1 MKISS
6 KARHA
11 IQSMLQLAMQLDN
24 KPLTLAE
31 LTSQQGISA
40 SYLEQLFANLRAA
53 GFVEGVRGPGGG
65 YRLAEKLTDI
75 SIGQIIMAVH
85 PTHLKRPPSSGYGV
99 SIYNDMWWDLSET
112 IQDFLSHISLADLM
126 EREDVQSYIHRQR
139 LCQDDESSSAEVH
152 ELRKQA

>member
-11 IQSMLQLAMQLDN
+11 IQSMLQLAMQVDN
-24 KPLTLAE
+24 APLTLSE
-31 LTSQQGISA
+31 LTSQQGISS
-40 SYLEQLFANLRAA
+40 SYLEQLFANLREA

-65 YRLAEKLTDI
+65 YRLAVELERI

-85 PTHLKRPPSSGYGV
+85 PSHIKRPPLSGYGV

-112 IQDFLSHISLADLM
+112 IQDFLEHISLAELI
-126 EREDVQSYIHRQR
+126 EREDVQTYIHEQR
-139 LCQDDESSSAEVH
+139 LFKDTPSIEAESEQ
-152 ELRKQA
+152 LRKRA

>member
-11 IQSMLQLAMQLDN
+11 IQSMLQLAMQVDN

-40 SYLEQLFANLRAA
+40 SYLEQLFANLRGA

-65 YRLAEKLTDI
+65 YRLAVELTNI

-85 PTHLKRPPSSGYGV
+85 PSHLKRPPSSGYEV

-126 EREDVQSYIHRQR
+126 EREDVQKYIHQQR
-139 LCQDDESSSAEVH
+139 LFKDTELQTAEIH
-152 ELRKQA
+152 PLRKQA

>member
-11 IQSMLQLAMQLDN
+11 IQSMLQLAMQVDN

-31 LTSQQGISA
+31 LTSQQGISS
-40 SYLEQLFANLRAA
+40 SYLEQLFADLREA

-65 YRLAEKLTDI
+65 YRLSIELDSI
-75 SIGQIIMAVH
+75 SIGHIVMAVH
-85 PTHLKRPPSSGYGV
+85 PSHIKRPPRSGYGV

-112 IQDFLSHISLADLM
+112 IQNFLEHISLAELM
-126 EREDVQSYIHRQR
+126 EREDVQTYIHQQR
-139 LCQDDESSSAEVH
+139 LFQGTPSSDDEMQ
-152 ELRKQA
+152 ELRKRA

>member
-11 IQSMLQLAMQLDN
+11 IQSMLQLAMQADL

-31 LTSQQGISA
+31 LTSQQGISS
-40 SYLEQLFANLRAA
+40 SYLEQLFANLREA

-65 YRLAEKLTDI
+65 YRLAAALSDI

-85 PTHLKRPPSSGYGV
+85 PTHMKRPPSSGYEISV
-99 SIYNDMWWDLSET
+99 YNDMWWDLSDI

-126 EREDVQSYIHRQR
+126 EREDVQTYIHQQR
-139 LCQDDESSSAEVH
+139 LFKELESTATEFE
-152 ELRKQA
+152 ELRKLA

>member
-11 IQSMLQLAMQLDN
+11 IQSMLQLAMQADN
-24 KPLTLAE
+24 RPLTLAE
-31 LTSQQGISA
+31 LTNQEGISA
-40 SYLEQLFANLRAA
+40 SYLEQLFANLRTA

-65 YRLAEKLTDI
+65 YRLALDVADI

-85 PTHLKRPPSSGYGV
+85 PTHLRRPPPSGYEI

-112 IQDFLSHISLADLM
+112 IYDFLLQISLSDLM
-126 EREDVQSYIHRQR
+126 EREDVQRHIHQQR
-139 LCQDDESSSAEVH
+139 LFQGMKPKVDEVDKLQKRA
-152 ELRKQA
+152 

>member
-11 IQSMLQLAMQLDN
+11 IQSMLQLAMQVDG

-40 SYLEQLFANLRAA
+40 SYLEQLFANLRTA

-65 YRLAEKLTDI
+65 YRLSTDVENI
-75 SIGQIIMAVH
+75 SVGQIIMAVH
-85 PTHLKRPPSSGYGV
+85 PTHLKRPPQSGYGV

-112 IQDFLSHISLADLM
+112 IQHFLSRISLAKLM
-126 EREDVQSYIHRQR
+126 EREDVQEYIHQQR
-139 LCQDDESSSAEVH
+139 LFSDINAPLAATEG
-152 ELRKQA
+152 LRKQA

>member
-11 IQSMLQLAMQLDN
+11 IQSMLQLAMQVDN

-40 SYLEQLFANLRAA
+40 SYLEQLFANLRGA

-65 YRLAEKLTDI
+65 YRLAVDLTEI

-85 PTHLKRPPSSGYGV
+85 PTHLKRPPPSGYGI

-126 EREDVQSYIHRQR
+126 AREDVQTYIHKQR
-139 LCQDDESSSAEVH
+139 LFQDLELSSAETP